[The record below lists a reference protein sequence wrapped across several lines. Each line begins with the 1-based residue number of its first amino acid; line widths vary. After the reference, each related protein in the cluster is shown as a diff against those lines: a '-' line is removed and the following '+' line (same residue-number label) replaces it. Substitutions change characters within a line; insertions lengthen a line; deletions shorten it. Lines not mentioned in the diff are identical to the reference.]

1 MCPVK
6 LKTLVLFAGRLAI
19 EQVVVLPGE
28 PQFHTGPEFWLKDT
42 KVSAKPPGVPPG
54 NESVK
59 LALVAVLGPKFVT
72 VMVKVTSV
80 LA

>member
-1 MCPVK
+1 MWPTK
-6 LKTLVLFAGRLAI
+6 LKTLVVFAGRLAI
-19 EQVVVLPGE
+19 EQVVVLEGE
-28 PQFHTGPEFWLKDT
+28 GQLHVGPESWLKDT
-42 KVSAKPPGVPPG
+42 KVSGKPGGTPPG

-59 LALVAVLGPKFVT
+59 LALVAVSGPKFVT